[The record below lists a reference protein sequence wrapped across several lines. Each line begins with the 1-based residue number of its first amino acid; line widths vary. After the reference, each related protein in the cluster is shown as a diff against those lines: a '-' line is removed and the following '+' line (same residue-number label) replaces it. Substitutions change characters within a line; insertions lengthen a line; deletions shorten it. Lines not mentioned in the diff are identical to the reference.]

1 MVGGNGGNGGNGR
14 LGLVWVVGGDAFF
27 FLVDFDFG

>member
-14 LGLVWVVGGDAFF
+14 FGLVWVVGGDALF
-27 FLVDFDFG
+27 FLVDFGFG